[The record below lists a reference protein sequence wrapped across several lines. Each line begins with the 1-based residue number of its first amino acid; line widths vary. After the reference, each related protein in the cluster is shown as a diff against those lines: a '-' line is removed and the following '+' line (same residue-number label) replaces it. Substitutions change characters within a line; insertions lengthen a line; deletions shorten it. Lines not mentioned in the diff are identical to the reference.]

1 MITKKTRQ
9 KTDIILP
16 SWVPFIYGTACAILI
31 PWTILLAY
39 LLPHRYIS
47 HNWDIAWAGFDIFMA
62 ILFALTAYFAV
73 KRSRYSSISATMLGT
88 VLLIDA
94 WFDVLTAKPGIAEN
108 RSILEAVIIELP
120 LALISFWLAHNVF
133 KKTYSS

>member
-1 MITKKTRQ
+1 MARKNLDKGSTSMF
-9 KTDIILP
+9 P
-16 SWVPFIYGTACAILI
+16 NWVPFVYGIACAVLI

-39 LLPHRYIS
+39 LLPPRYIS

-120 LALISFWLAHNVF
+120 LALISFWLAHIVF